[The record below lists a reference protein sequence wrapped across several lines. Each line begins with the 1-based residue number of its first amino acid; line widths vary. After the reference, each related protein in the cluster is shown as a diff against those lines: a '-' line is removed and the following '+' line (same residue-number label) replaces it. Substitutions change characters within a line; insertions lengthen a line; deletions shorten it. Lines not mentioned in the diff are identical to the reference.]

1 MQDLQAQPLAEFYA
15 RFANFL
21 PTLTAGLLVVVL
33 GFVAGWLAKRAVVRI
48 LMWLRLDRL
57 AGRVGWRAGLGKGD
71 VRAALYDAV
80 GTVVML
86 AVVLVFV
93 DDALTRW
100 GLLTL
105 SRTID
110 SVVFF
115 LPNLVLATLVLV
127 VGATLSN
134 GLSSRVVEALEAEG
148 VARARL
154 IGLGLKGALLAVVA
168 ALALWQLHFARQI
181 VLSAFLICFGSIGIA
196 FALGAGIG
204 SARAIEHGLLGLIRK
219 KDE

>member
-1 MQDLQAQPLAEFYA
+1 MQDLQTQPLSEFYA
-15 RFANFL
+15 RFAAFL
-21 PTLTAGLLVVVL
+21 PTLTAGLLVIVL
-33 GFVAGWLAKRAVVRI
+33 GLVAGWLAKRALVRI

-71 VRAALYDAV
+71 VRAALYDAIGNV
-80 GTVVML
+80 AML
-86 AVVLVFV
+86 VVVLVFL
-93 DDALTRW
+93 DDALNRW
-100 GLLTL
+100 GLVAL
-105 SRTID
+105 SRIID
-110 SVVFF
+110 SIVFY
-115 LPNLVLATLVLV
+115 LPNLVLVALVLGIGV
-127 VGATLSN
+127 TLSN
-134 GLSSRVVEALEAEG
+134 GLSTRVAEALEAEG

-154 IGLGLKGALLAVVA
+154 IGMGLKGALLAVVA

-204 SARAIEHGLLGLIRK
+204 SARAIEHGLLGLLRK